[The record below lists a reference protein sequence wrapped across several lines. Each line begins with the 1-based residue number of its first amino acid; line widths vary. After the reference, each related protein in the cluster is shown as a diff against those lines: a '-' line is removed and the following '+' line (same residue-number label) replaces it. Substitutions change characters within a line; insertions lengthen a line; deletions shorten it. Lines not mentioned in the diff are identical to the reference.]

1 MYSLTSWWTFRVFL
15 SFVFWNEAAIKVHFG
30 VHSYLTIK
38 RRLFSFP
45 LVKYGGGML
54 DQVAGAC

>member
-1 MYSLTSWWTFRVFL
+1 MFL
-15 SFVFWNEAAIKVHFG
+15 SFVFWNKAAIKVHFG
-30 VHSYLTIK
+30 VHSYLPIK